1 MGGVFPGPVSR
12 ATVTPPPPDE
22 TASWPGSGE
31 AGADGDQ
38 NRFDQFRPEAQ
49 AAVPAKPETQ
59 HVRMLPIL
67 IGVLIVAGLIVG
79 LALGL
84 VYLISGNSDGG
95 NGFAVKTG
103 ECVKRDG
110 EQAVKAPCTDSG
122 AYEVVS
128 IVDAKEKCGDPG
140 QPYVLNPAE
149 DGRTQ
154 VLCLKPRA

>member
-1 MGGVFPGPVSR
+1 MGGVSPGPASR

-22 TASWPGSGE
+22 TASWSGSGE
-31 AGADGDQ
+31 PGAEADQ
-38 NRFDQFRPEAQ
+38 GRFDQFRPEAQ
-49 AAVPAKPETQ
+49 APPAKPETP
-59 HVRMLPIL
+59 HVRLLPIL
-67 IGVLIVAGLIVG
+67 IGVIIVAGLIVG

-84 VYLISGNSDGG
+84 VYLISGDSDGG

-110 EQAVKAPCTDSG
+110 EQAVKASCTDSG